1 MIKEKYDIKGFLKN
15 SDKICT
21 LQLKTDSLNIHK
33 NESMLMLKNSLKIL
47 EKDINSL
54 NNEKNRTTNS
64 ESIENKILNSKISL
78 KDLNEYI
85 DNESYN
91 YSESDIVTALVF
103 EVKRVEKNEK
113 IIINLMETNKREE
126 LSRLSAEFLT
136 NEYERIFKV
145 NISQIFSCIVGEAE
159 CYNELK
165 KFLVQK
171 QNYYK
176 SLELCRNFT
185 VFNAKYDKIYSSL
198 FKKNKEEMK

>member
-1 MIKEKYDIKGFLKN
+1 
-15 SDKICT
+15 
-21 LQLKTDSLNIHK
+21 
-33 NESMLMLKNSLKIL
+33 MLMLKNSLRIL

-54 NNEKNRTTNS
+54 KNDKNKVSNS
-64 ESIENKILNSKISL
+64 ESFENMILNNKLSIKGIN
-78 KDLNEYI
+78 DYI
-85 DNESYN
+85 NNESFN
-91 YSESDIVTALVF
+91 YSESDIVTALVIK
-103 EVKRVEKNEK
+103 VKRVEKNER
-113 IIINLMETNKREE
+113 IILNIMENNKREE
-126 LSRLSAEFLT
+126 LTRLSAEFLT

-145 NISQIFSCIVGEAE
+145 NISQIFSCIVGESE

-198 FKKNKEEMK
+198 FKKNKEDM